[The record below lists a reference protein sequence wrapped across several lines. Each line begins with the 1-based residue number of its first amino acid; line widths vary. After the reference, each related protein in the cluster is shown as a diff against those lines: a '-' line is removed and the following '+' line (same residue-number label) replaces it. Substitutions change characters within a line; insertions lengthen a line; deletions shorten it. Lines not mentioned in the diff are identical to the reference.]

1 MPENTYSLEKT
12 VMALWEKKRISSLR
26 DLLLTLQ
33 PVQVAGLFEVLP
45 EEARPLLFRLLPKET
60 AAEVFV
66 ELDAELL
73 QQYLQRL
80 RLRNG
85 ARETVEQETL
95 STVGFLEARFHNPHD
110 ESVGH

>member
-45 EEARPLLFRLLPKET
+45 EEARPLLSACCPR
-60 AAEVFV
+60 
-66 ELDAELL
+66 
-73 QQYLQRL
+73 R
-80 RLRNG
+80 RR
-85 ARETVEQETL
+85 R
-95 STVGFLEARFHNPHD
+95 RFSSNWTPNCRPR
-110 ESVGH
+110 SSAG